1 VGAWTYTDTQACG
14 SEKCGIVTTGTVTV
28 TEGSGVYAGSTF
40 TFATIYYEWTAHNN
54 QSILS
59 APLNKVA
66 DTFSGAWTAPDGT
79 AQYTFNITVPVV
91 RPDHE
96 TTDFVDW
103 WPDNPTVGE
112 WQQTLVPPSS
122 DPTFDFSGETVQ
134 EQVGGAGEDT
144 CWSPASQI
152 PQVVAVSGGIWTVQ
166 PGNVW
171 KPDQVGWVPKAVTYY
186 RKPTPPPDPPPPSPV
201 PCGFTIQQQMT
212 IRAPSDGTTF
222 NKYGAV
228 NVLGGKITRKKVT
241 SERAGKREMEKWP

>member
-1 VGAWTYTDTQACG
+1 MDLHGYPSLWARKMW
-14 SEKCGIVTTGTVTV
+14 EVTTGTVAV
-28 TEGSGVYAGSTF
+28 TPTSGVCAGSTF
-40 TFATIYYEWTAHNN
+40 TYATIYYEWTAHNN
-54 QSILS
+54 QSTLS

-66 DTFSGAWTAPDGT
+66 DTFNATWTAPDGA
-79 AQYTFNITVPVV
+79 AQFTFNITVPVV

-96 TTDFVDW
+96 ITVFLDW
-103 WPDNPTVGE
+103 WPDNPRIGE

-144 CWSPASQI
+144 CWFDNSKFDPML
-152 PQVVAVSGGIWTVQ
+152 AVTGANWTVQ

-171 KPDQVGWVPKAVTYY
+171 KPDEVGWKRDAVTYY
-186 RKPTPPPDPPPPSPV
+186 RNPTPPPDPPPPSPI

-228 NVLGGKITRKKVT
+228 NVLDGEITRKKVT
-241 SERAGKREMEKWP
+241 SKRAGNRMTAKWP